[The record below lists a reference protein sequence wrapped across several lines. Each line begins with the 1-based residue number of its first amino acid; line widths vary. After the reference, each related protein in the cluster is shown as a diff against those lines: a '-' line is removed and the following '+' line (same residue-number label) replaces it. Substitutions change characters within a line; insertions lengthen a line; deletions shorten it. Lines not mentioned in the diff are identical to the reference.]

1 MVIKL
6 VAVDRKWLE
15 GGTPP
20 LQKPLNSKKW
30 ASCGARRKVQRRR
43 KFGMRHRYGKRGC
56 EYRGDRRLW

>member
-20 LQKPLNSKKW
+20 LQKPVQQQKVGLLRRPEE
-30 ASCGARRKVQRRR
+30 GAATPKVRDAPSLRKA
-43 KFGMRHRYGKRGC
+43 
-56 EYRGDRRLW
+56 RL